1 MSRSAGS
8 GCLAARSEGSHSGG
22 LASVSTMFRAI
33 GLAVAMLLPLHVSLA
48 QAQAQAPAP
57 ARVVKNAVLQ
67 LITGDDGKDDTDV
80 FTVTITNADGKLLE
94 RVFDAK
100 EEIKPGTTFNLWLN
114 KVRAASPEQLKGSKI
129 SFRINTKWD
138 EHWVVKDAR
147 LTVNY
152 EQGPAD
158 RWHWGPFV
166 LEVKGANTM
175 AVDFPLD
182 DAHHM

>member
-1 MSRSAGS
+1 MST
-8 GCLAARSEGSHSGG
+8 L
-22 LASVSTMFRAI
+22 FRAI
-33 GLAVAMLLPLHVSLA
+33 GLAVAMLLPLHVSRA
-48 QAQAQAPAP
+48 QAQAQAPAPAP

-129 SFRINTKWD
+129 LIPHQHEMGRALGGQGCQADGELRARSGGPLALGTVRARGKGG
-138 EHWVVKDAR
+138 EHDGGRFSAR
-147 LTVNY
+147 
-152 EQGPAD
+152 
-158 RWHWGPFV
+158 
-166 LEVKGANTM
+166 
-175 AVDFPLD
+175 
-182 DAHHM
+182 